1 MQSGGTSERAATDL
15 RAVTATT
22 VAGTCALAV
31 TYGIAVVYGSL
42 LPLDFVAQPLD
53 RILPLYLQSE
63 SRAPQWSITDVV
75 TNVVLFV
82 PLAFLAFAC
91 PRLRAEPFGAF
102 VKAILVVAMCA
113 LLAAGVEFAQLFFPP
128 RDSSL
133 RDLFA
138 NAIGGGIGVTLAAWF
153 GPTLLALG
161 ERVCAPHPFLPPP
174 NPHFARILLAGLIL
188 YVIALGAAA
197 GIASG
202 PWNDVA
208 AAFGGI
214 GQLVGAP
221 FRTHVAADAF
231 LAILSAAI
239 WFAAYAPIGIAMRCL
254 FLRNGQ
260 PRLSKVMALTALL
273 ALAIEAAKLFVVGKT
288 ADTGNVVI
296 AALGAGA
303 GFLVMPFV
311 FGFRIDPRVDTRAK
325 EVPIVVGAPGAINPG
340 NADAPER
347 PRVRAAAI
355 GARALAI
362 LFAVAALA
370 FVTSYP
376 LRPTLL
382 ALALLVYAGVLVRWP
397 AAWLWVVPA
406 ALPVV
411 DLTPLTGRFFLD
423 EFDALVLITLAVGAW
438 QVGSGRMRVS
448 GSMRAMA
455 WLAPLAVSVCV
466 SLAIGVWP
474 LEPLDA
480 NAFGSYFG
488 HYNALRVAKGFA
500 WSFFLVPL
508 LVAAANDGVDVRRR
522 FTAGTVAGLAG
533 VVALA
538 LWERA
543 AYPGLLDFARDF
555 RIGAFVSSMHIGGG
569 HIETYLLLAMP
580 FLLPFASS
588 SKSVGGRAGSV
599 ALFLL
604 ATYAVMVTFSRAAY
618 AGYIAMVILLLVAA
632 GLHAERGS
640 RARRLLGAVVVA
652 TFGFIVAAPIV
663 TGAFATSRL
672 AEIDTDFQTRAE
684 HWRDALNMKSPD
696 MVTQLF
702 GAGLGRY
709 PLAYLYGN
717 REGRRPVELRYEREG
732 DNTFLRLGAGD
743 PFYVEQI
750 VDVTDGRRYRL
761 TLRMRALVADAPIDV
776 LLCERTYFHSYG
788 CESATFA
795 AGPRPGTW
803 ERREAT
809 IDSGRLGAGT
819 WPLRRAVKLS
829 LENASQGVTDID
841 DVSLVDDAG
850 RELVANGGFAD
861 GSARWYFSSNVSHLS
876 WHIKNLWLGLL
887 FEQGALGVLSFGLV
901 ILVTG
906 VVSWQG
912 ARAGDLYAAAA
923 LAALLAFLI
932 IGLFDSLV
940 DAPRLTLM
948 LLLTLFA
955 TGTVFD
961 PLARSR
967 KSMPVALAGRVV
979 SPDTVESAGIAAPAT
994 PQHAASARPYP
1005 RLEPRALRSTT
1016 IAIAVIACAIALVT
1030 RLPFVPYNLRDLP
1043 NPFHPIAAPIVLAVF
1058 FVWVS
1063 AAPGWIVVAWQRQRA
1078 TAWRF
1083 PLLIAVHGVVAW
1095 SIVRFGALP
1104 EMVHKVTG
1112 SPVLNWPWELETL
1125 VRFAVLDGTL
1135 FALLSLGAL
1144 AAGARRRL
1152 VPIRALGLASIWI
1165 CAMLPIAYRVI
1176 IVDAAT
1182 DNLTELIDQGAPMAA
1197 CTALAAAVV
1206 LAGYVAGRLAEG
1218 SLMKGMRVSS
1228 AVALV
1233 VMSAIAGFALL
1244 WAGTAPSLSKY
1255 GADFSALQFILS
1267 TDRSRY
1273 ASPLELIVR
1282 LAVVQIV
1289 LVIALA
1295 SAQRPAWRIA
1305 ALRAIQRPS
1314 AA

>member
-1 MQSGGTSERAATDL
+1 MRSGGVNERVATDL
-15 RAVTATT
+15 RGVTKATGI
-22 VAGTCALAV
+22 GTCALAV

-53 RILPLYLQSE
+53 RILPLYLQSA
-63 SRAPQWSITDVV
+63 SVAPRWSITDVLV
-75 TNVVLFV
+75 NVVLFV

-91 PRLRAEPFGAF
+91 PRLRDEPIGAF

-113 LLAAGVEFAQLFFPP
+113 LLAAGVEFAQLYFPP
-128 RDSSL
+128 RYSSL
-133 RDLFA
+133 RDLLA
-138 NAIGGGIGVTLAAWF
+138 NAIGGAIGVALAAWF
-153 GPTLLALG
+153 GPNLLMLG
-161 ERVCAPHPFLPPP
+161 ERVCAPDAFLPPANP
-174 NPHFARILLAGLIL
+174 NFWRMVLAGVVL

-197 GIASG
+197 GIGSG
-202 PWNDVA
+202 PWNGASAV
-208 AAFGGI
+208 FGGI
-214 GQLVGAP
+214 GQLVDAP
-221 FRTHVAADAF
+221 FRTHVAADTF
-231 LAILSAAI
+231 LAIFSATV
-239 WFAAYAPIGIAMRCL
+239 WFAAYAPIGIAMRYL
-254 FLRNGQ
+254 FARSGP
-260 PRLSKVMALTALL
+260 PRVSTVMALTALL

-296 AALGAGA
+296 AAFGAGA
-303 GFLVMPFV
+303 GFLVAPFV
-311 FGFRIDPRVDTRAK
+311 FGFRIDPRVDTRAPQLPM
-325 EVPIVVGAPGAINPG
+325 VTGGPGAKTPE
-340 NADAPER
+340 NADAAEQSG
-347 PRVRAAAI
+347 VRATAI

-362 LFAVAALA
+362 LFAVATLALVA
-370 FVTSYP
+370 TYP

-382 ALALLVYAGVLVRWP
+382 ALALLIYASVLVRWP
-397 AAWLWVVPA
+397 ATWLWVVPA

-423 EFDALVLITLAVGAW
+423 EFDALVLVTLAVGAW

-480 NAFGSYFG
+480 NAFASYFG

-500 WSFFLVPL
+500 WSCSLVPL
-508 LVAAANDGVDVRRR
+508 LVAAANDGVDIRRR
-522 FTAGTVAGLAG
+522 FAAGTVAGLAG

-569 HIETYLLLAMP
+569 HIETYLLLGMP
-580 FLLPFASS
+580 FLLPFASD
-588 SKSVGGRAGSV
+588 SKSAGRRAGCV
-599 ALFLL
+599 VLFLL

-618 AGYIAMVILLLVAA
+618 AGYVAMVILLLVASA
-632 GLHAERGS
+632 LHAERRS
-640 RARRLLGAVVVA
+640 RARRLLGTVAVA

-663 TGAFATSRL
+663 TGAFATSRF
-672 AEIDTDFQTRAE
+672 ADIDADFQVRVR
-684 HWRDALNMKSPD
+684 HWRDAFNMKSPD
-696 MVTQLF
+696 MVTQLL
-702 GAGLGRY
+702 GTGLGQY

-717 REGRRPVELRYEREG
+717 REGHRPVELRYEREG
-732 DNTFLRLGAGD
+732 DDTFLRLGAGE

-750 VDVTDGRRYRL
+750 VDVNDGRRYRL
-761 TLRMRALVADAPIDV
+761 TLRLRAQVADAPINV

-788 CESATFA
+788 CESATFT
-795 AGPRPGTW
+795 GGGRPGTW
-803 ERREAT
+803 ELREAT

-829 LENASQGVTDID
+829 LENASQGVADID

-850 RELVANGGFAD
+850 RELVANGGFND
-861 GSARWYFSSNVSHLS
+861 GSARWYFSSNVSHLA

-901 ILVTG
+901 IFVAG
-906 VVSWQG
+906 VGAWRG
-912 ARAGDLYAAAA
+912 ARVGDLYAAAA
-923 LAALLAFLI
+923 LAALVAFLI
-932 IGLFDSLV
+932 IGLFDTLV

-948 LLLTLFA
+948 LFLTLFA

-967 KSMPVALAGRVV
+967 SAMPVATARRVD
-979 SPDTVESAGIAAPAT
+979 SPDAAESAGAGTPAT
-994 PQHAASARPYP
+994 PDYAASARQHL
-1005 RLEPRALRSTT
+1005 RLGPRALRSTT
-1016 IAIAVIACAIALVT
+1016 IAIAIIACAIALVT

-1063 AAPGWIVVAWQRQRA
+1063 AAPGWIVVAWQRERA
-1078 TAWRF
+1078 TAWCF

-1095 SIVRFGALP
+1095 WIVRFGALP

-1112 SPVLNWPWELETL
+1112 SPVLKWPWELETL
-1125 VRFAVLDGTL
+1125 VRFAVLEGTL

-1152 VPIRALGLASIWI
+1152 VPLRTLGLASIWI
-1165 CAMLPIAYRVI
+1165 CALLAVAYRVI

-1182 DNLTELIDQGAPMAA
+1182 DNLTELIDQDAPMAA
-1197 CTALAAAVV
+1197 CAALAAAVV

-1218 SLMKGMRVSS
+1218 SLNKGIKVSG

-1233 VMSAIAGFALL
+1233 AMSAIASFALL

-1255 GADFSALQFILS
+1255 GSDFSALQFILS
-1267 TDRSRY
+1267 ADRSRY
-1273 ASPLELIVR
+1273 AGPLELIVR
-1282 LAVVQIV
+1282 LAVVQVV
-1289 LVIALA
+1289 LVVALA
-1295 SAQRPAWRIA
+1295 WAQRPAWRIVA
-1305 ALRAIQRPS
+1305 S
-1314 AA
+1314 ASPIRDA